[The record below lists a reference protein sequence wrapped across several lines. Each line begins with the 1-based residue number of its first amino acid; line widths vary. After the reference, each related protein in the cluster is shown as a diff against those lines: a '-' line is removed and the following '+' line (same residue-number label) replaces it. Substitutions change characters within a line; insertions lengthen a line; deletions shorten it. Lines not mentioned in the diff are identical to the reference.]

1 MPDDPLREGLEFL
14 DRDGYL
20 EVRARGAYTL
30 DRMIR
35 QLDAAVEGCRKRKLD
50 RLLFDIVDVQGY
62 RPSTAER
69 FQIGAHIAGLIRSFS
84 RFACLA
90 TRDQIDPENFTSR
103 VASNRGQPAPVF
115 NDRGQALAWIL
126 GQAPPRA

>member
-1 MPDDPLREGLEFL
+1 MPDDPSGEDLEFL

-20 EVRARGAYTL
+20 EVRALGAYTL

-35 QLDAAVEGCRKRKLD
+35 QLDAAVEGCRKRTVD
-50 RLLFDIVDVQGY
+50 RLLFNILDVQGY

-69 FQIGAHIAGLIRSFS
+69 FQIGAHIADLIRGFS

-90 TRDQIDPENFTSR
+90 TREQIDRENFTSR

-115 NDRGQALAWIL
+115 NDRHEALAWIL
-126 GQAPPRA
+126 EGAPPRT